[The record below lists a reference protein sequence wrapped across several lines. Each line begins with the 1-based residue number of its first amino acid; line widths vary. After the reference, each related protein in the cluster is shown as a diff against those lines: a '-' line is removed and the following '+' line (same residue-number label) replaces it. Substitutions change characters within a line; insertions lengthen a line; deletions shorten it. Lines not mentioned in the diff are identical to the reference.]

1 MWLTR
6 LALRYPITTFM
17 FAFAVFVL
25 GSVSFFQLPIDMLPD
40 IQIPTVTV
48 VTYYKG
54 AGPADMEQ
62 SITFPIERTVSS
74 TTDIDYVQSST
85 REGVSQVRVY
95 FNWGANTDVGMIDII
110 QKINRAMNALPIGTS
125 QPMVLKFDITSMPV
139 CQVAISGDMDQ
150 RELYDLALNVIEPQL
165 EHIPGVASA
174 TVRGGKVREIQIRVD
189 RNRIESMGIP
199 ITMVTQAIANSNL
212 IVPSGELKAGVY
224 DYSLKTESQFSVV
237 EPMGNIIVKNVNG
250 IPIRVKDIGTVE
262 DSYEEQ
268 TQMIRN
274 NGNPGVILRVQKTSG
289 ANTVDVVNQ
298 VVKTI
303 ANLRDVPP
311 SVKATLASDQSL
323 YIKQAIEGLL
333 REGLF
338 GAMLA
343 MTVILVFLRNGR
355 SAAIIFLAIP
365 LSIFITFIFFRFSGT
380 SLNIMTL
387 GGLALGIGRLV
398 DDSIVELE
406 VISRHYDDYKKKNIT
421 KLQATLDAALEVASP
436 IFISTLTTVI
446 VFLPVVFLEGI
457 SQMLF
462 VPLVLTISISLFAS
476 FFVSRTVTPL
486 LCLKYLKPEKQFD
499 PESRKINDRLQ
510 YKAKNFFDAIDD
522 SYHRLLKSALS
533 HRKLVVFGVFG
544 ISAAS
549 LLLYNF
555 IGTEFF
561 PEQDESQFSVSVRL
575 PVGSRIEETEKFVK
589 KVEEVIQ
596 KNVPEART
604 IIADLGAPSG
614 GRSGSAF
621 GGNSGSHAASVSVVL
636 IPPEERE
643 RSVFDIIKNVRPKL
657 TGIPGAQVIV
667 NTGGFLK
674 FLFNFGSG
682 APIDVTIFGHDF
694 DDANRLS
701 QEIFDI
707 VRSTPG
713 ATDVQISRELN
724 LPEVRVR
731 INRDKAGA
739 LGVNVAQ
746 ISNTISTAISGTVA
760 SAFTDQQTG
769 NIYNILVRMSEDYR
783 NKLDDIRK
791 LTVQSSTGELVQ
803 VGNLAE
809 ISLAKAPVQI
819 DRRYQKRI
827 VSVTANTQ
835 GRDLGSVAND
845 IKARVSNLEIP
856 TGFEIKM
863 TGNVEQQQKTFGGL
877 LLAFLLAIILVYMV
891 MASQFQSL
899 IDPFIIMFT
908 VPLGVVGVLW
918 ALFLSGTT
926 LSVTSFEGIIVMV
939 GIVVSNG
946 ILLVDY
952 TNRLRK
958 RGVELHEAVV
968 QAGRTRLRPILM
980 TTLATVFGLLP
991 LAMGWGG
998 ESSQAPLA
1006 IAVIGGL
1013 SVSTILTLL
1022 FVPTLYTI
1030 FEEKI
1035 KRKPAISEELNGN
1048 NN

>member
-1 MWLTR
+1 MWITR

-17 FAFAVFVL
+17 FAIAVFVL
-25 GSVSFFQLPIDMLPD
+25 GAVSFFQLPIDMLPD

-62 SITFPIERTVSS
+62 SVTFPIERTVSS
-74 TTDIDYVQSST
+74 TSDIEYVQSST

-110 QKINRAMNALPIGTS
+110 QKINRAMNMLPVGTS

-139 CQVAISGDMDQ
+139 CQVAISGDIDQ
-150 RELYDLALNVIEPQL
+150 RDLYDLALNIIEPQL

-174 TVRGGKVREIQIRVD
+174 AVRGGRVREIQIRVD
-189 RNRIESMGIP
+189 RNRIEGMGIP
-199 ITMVTQAIANSNL
+199 ITLVTQAIANSNL
-212 IVPSGELKAGVY
+212 IVPSGELKSGVY

-237 EPMGNIIVKNVNG
+237 EPMGNIIIKNVNG
-250 IPIRVKDIGTVE
+250 VPIRIKDIGSVE

-274 NGNPGVILRVQKTSG
+274 NGQPGVILRVQKTSG

-333 REGLF
+333 HEGLF
-338 GAMLA
+338 GAILA
-343 MTVILVFLRNGR
+343 MAVILVFLRNGR
-355 SAAIIFLAIP
+355 SAGIIFLAIP
-365 LSIFITFIFFRFSGT
+365 LSILVTFIFFRFSGT

-406 VISRHYDDYKKKNIT
+406 VIARHYDDYKEKNLT
-421 KLQATLDAALEVASP
+421 KLQATLDAASEVASP

-446 VFLPVVFLEGI
+446 VFLPVVFLEGV

-462 VPLVLTISISLFAS
+462 IPLVITISVSLFAS

-486 LCLKYLKPEKQFD
+486 LCLKYLKPEKKFD
-499 PESRKINDRLQ
+499 PESKKLNDRLQ
-510 YKAKNFFDAIDD
+510 IKAKNFFDAIDER
-522 SYHRLLKSALS
+522 YHRTLKYALS
-533 HRKLVVFGVFG
+533 RRKLVVFGVFG
-544 ISAAS
+544 ISVAS
-549 LLLYNF
+549 LLLYRF
-555 IGTEFF
+555 IGSEFF
-561 PEQDESQFSVSVRL
+561 PEQDESQFSVSIRM
-575 PVGSRIEETEKFVK
+575 PVGTRVEETEKFVK
-589 KVEEVIQ
+589 RVEDIIQ
-596 KNVPEART
+596 KNIPEVRT
-604 IIADLGAPSG
+604 VIADLGAPSG

-636 IPPEERE
+636 VPPEDRE
-643 RSVFDIIKNVRPKL
+643 RSVFDIIKSIRPKL
-657 TGIPGAQVIV
+657 TSLPGAQVIV

-682 APIDVTIFGHDF
+682 APIDVTVFGHDF
-694 DDANRLS
+694 DEANRLS
-701 QEIFDI
+701 QTIFDI

-713 ATDVQISRELN
+713 ATDVLVSRELN

-739 LGVNVAQ
+739 LGVNVSQ
-746 ISNTISTAISGTVA
+746 ISNTIATAMSGTIA
-760 SAFTDQQTG
+760 SAFTDQHTG

-783 NKLDDIRK
+783 NKIDDIKK
-791 LTVQSSTGELVQ
+791 LTVQSSTGELIQ
-803 VGNLAE
+803 VGNVAD
-809 ISLAKAPVQI
+809 IYMAKAPVQI

-827 VSVTANTQ
+827 VSVTANTE
-835 GRDLGSVAND
+835 GRDLGSVAKD
-845 IKARVSNLEIP
+845 IKERLAGLEIP
-856 TGFEIKM
+856 SGFEVKI
-863 TGNVEQQQKTFGGL
+863 TGNVEQQEKTFGGL
-877 LLAFLLAIILVYMV
+877 LLALLLAIILVYMV

-918 ALFLSGTT
+918 ALFLTGTT

-958 RGVELHEAVV
+958 RGIELHEAVI

-980 TTLATVFGLLP
+980 TTLATVLGLLP

-1006 IAVIGGL
+1006 TAVIGGL
-1013 SVSTILTLL
+1013 TVSTILTLL

-1035 KRKPAISEELNGN
+1035 KRKPISTEE
-1048 NN
+1048 